1 MDKIKNISLGGFSF
15 IIEETAY
22 NALNNYLNEVRNH
35 LNQNTDRE
43 EILYDV
49 EQRMAELLKV
59 RLKEREVVIG
69 QDVQYLIEVL
79 GRPEQYVESE
89 ETSSAETKF
98 TFSSSKNMKK

>member
-1 MDKIKNISLGGFSF
+1 MDKVKNISLGGFSF

-79 GRPEQYVESE
+79 GRPEQYLFFFER
-89 ETSSAETKF
+89 AKAIPRYR
-98 TFSSSKNMKK
+98 

>member
-49 EQRMAELLKV
+49 EQRMAAMKGELDQARAEV
-59 RLKEREVVIG
+59 QGLKEKVKE
-69 QDVQYLIEVL
+69 DVDLL
-79 GRPEQYVESE
+79 CHEQKMLN
-89 ETSSAETKF
+89 AA
-98 TFSSSKNMKK
+98 

>member
-89 ETSSAETKF
+89 EPSSVETKF
-98 TFSSSKNMKK
+98 TFSSLKGRKL

>member
-1 MDKIKNISLGGFSF
+1 M
-15 IIEETAY
+15 
-22 NALNNYLNEVRNH
+22 RNH

-89 ETSSAETKF
+89 EPLLLKPNLPF
-98 TFSSSKNMKK
+98 LL